1 MITVQKKIYIVKK
14 WFQNFCRIWK
24 RKVWVIAVE
33 GIKQIQH
40 VMDWIE
46 RGYLTFKLPCV
57 GLVCMRMWH
66 H

>member
-1 MITVQKKIYIVKK
+1 MEKKSMG
-14 WFQNFCRIWK
+14 
-24 RKVWVIAVE
+24 VIAVE

-46 RGYLTFKLPCV
+46 RGCLTFKLPCV